1 MRIICKKERETD
13 WYDMN
18 EITSEA
24 TTGSTAHQDDEIVTI
39 HSSVRQVWS
48 WRTNNSINQIRNS
61 PAALQ
66 QS

>member
-18 EITSEA
+18 KITSEA

-39 HSSVRQVWS
+39 HSSVRQV
-48 WRTNNSINQIRNS
+48 
-61 PAALQ
+61 
-66 QS
+66 